1 MQPANVSN
9 TRAYAIAAMITLGF
23 EDGRLLKSISL
34 AMWLFTCD
42 DSMLK
47 W

>member
-23 EDGRLLKSISL
+23 EDGTISL
-34 AMWLFTCD
+34 AMWVFTCD